1 VTDFRK
7 RELLLFYGGA
17 YLLIAILITVLFLFI
32 LGDFSFHNIL
42 VTFSIWGLIWVIS
55 MFAYPMF
62 ISDVNP
68 DLLVNNPLLALFGY
82 AIILVVFVGVYFL
95 HKMFVTNRYGKKVGF
110 SKIIDLYFPPP
121 KKKKSVKSLEK
132 PELLK
137 ESK

>member
-1 VTDFRK
+1 MTDFRK

-17 YLLIAILITVLFLFI
+17 YLLIAILITGLFLFI

-42 VTFSIWGLIWVIS
+42 VTFSIWGLIWLIS

-82 AIILVVFVGVYFL
+82 AIILVVLVGVFFL
-95 HKMFVTNRYGKKVGF
+95 HKMVVANRYGKKVGF

-121 KKKKSVKSLEK
+121 KKKSVKSLEK

-137 ESK
+137 DSI